1 MTDAP
6 ALALPTGPLARL
18 DRAVTLDETA
28 LRRLRRT
35 AVVGVVLLNLLDLAI
50 TRRLL
55 GMGAVEGNPLMAPM
69 IHGGWAVAL
78 KVGIPVAMAV
88 RHLVVPLERRLVLAM
103 SWMCVLYLG
112 VVLWNLHMF
121 DTLVAMR

>member
-1 MTDAP
+1 MTDAA

-18 DRAVTLDETA
+18 DRAVTVDETG

-35 AVVGVVLLNLLDLAI
+35 AVVGIVLLNLMDLAL

-55 GMGAVEGNPLMAPM
+55 GMGGVEGNPLMAPM

-78 KVGIPVAMAV
+78 KVGLPIVLAV
-88 RHLVVPLERRLVLAM
+88 RHLVAPLERRLVLAM
-103 SWMCVLYLG
+103 CWMCVLYSG
-112 VVLWNLHMF
+112 VVLWNVHVF
-121 DTLVAMR
+121 DRLVGMQ